1 MASAG
6 FVLDRK
12 MTTKGVPSP
21 SGLFTQLGDPDKGE
35 VSFF

>member
-6 FVLDRK
+6 FVLDLK
-12 MTTKGVPSP
+12 TTTKGVPSP